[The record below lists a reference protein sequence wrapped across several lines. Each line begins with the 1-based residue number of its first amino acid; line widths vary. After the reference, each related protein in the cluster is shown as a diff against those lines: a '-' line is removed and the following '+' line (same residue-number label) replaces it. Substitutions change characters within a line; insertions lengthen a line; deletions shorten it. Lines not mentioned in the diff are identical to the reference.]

1 MKLCVTD
8 YNYLASPDFNTL
20 SLHLVTCISL
30 PLHSVGFYCILYK
43 TPPRMNSM
51 KWLLINLH
59 FWCFLFDIILSI
71 FAIPYPLFPAMAG
84 YGLGII
90 DSPGLLFY
98 LIVTVITATSTS
110 VYAILENRFYVMFAE
125 NSRWKYVRK
134 WVLAGSYTMVPIYF
148 LPSQFFIPEQE
159 EARIKVWE
167 SLECQPEIPDHR
179 ELFVLSVDMIIPGY
193 SIMIAETVPSVQ
205 VATLFVLSVY
215 NLVFSKSTVNLSE
228 RTVKL
233 QRQLALAIFIQV
245 GDVTNKTRKSFLF
258 QCFFILVLMAIP
270 INVVVYS
277 VKFEYQSQVI
287 NNLMFFCFSLH
298 GTASTLIMMFI
309 HRPYRDFILTPFRKL
324 QHDASTF
331 WVSSHR
337 FSGGSVL
344 ERI

>member
-84 YGLGII
+84 YGL
-90 DSPGLLFY
+90 
-98 LIVTVITATSTS
+98 
-110 VYAILENRFYVMFAE
+110 
-125 NSRWKYVRK
+125 
-134 WVLAGSYTMVPIYF
+134 
-148 LPSQFFIPEQE
+148 
-159 EARIKVWE
+159 
-167 SLECQPEIPDHR
+167 
-179 ELFVLSVDMIIPGY
+179 VDMIIPGY

-233 QRQLALAIFIQV
+233 QRQLALAIFIQ
-245 GDVTNKTRKSFLF
+245 
-258 QCFFILVLMAIP
+258 CFFILVLMAICCQFDTSRIQP
-270 INVVVYS
+270 A
-277 VKFEYQSQVI
+277 
-287 NNLMFFCFSLH
+287 NL
-298 GTASTLIMMFI
+298 TA
-309 HRPYRDFILTPFRKL
+309 P
-324 QHDASTF
+324 
-331 WVSSHR
+331 
-337 FSGGSVL
+337 
-344 ERI
+344 